1 MGEGIPI
8 SEQGVI
14 CIFCLIVF
22 VSIIWCMLKNQGI
35 KSDSID
41 VSQNRT
47 SLNTQEINQVTY

>member
-14 CIFCLIVF
+14 CIVCLIVF